1 MAEIALSN
9 SHGRGSLTVGRGFI
23 DFFVKFKLMTAKES
37 ISQAFEMATCLVDVL
52 KDAATEHIK
61 GIASKQ
67 TDGLELERERKT
79 ELESAIQAARRR
91 RQDLMEKEEEAKG
104 LVRQIQDAL
113 ESVKSSADEVENI
126 PPRAEL
132 LKRTEELTETLNY
145 LKSRVSL
152 YSTATQVRWNYKQ
165 PEVVSGDIVRSSS
178 KVRFEVPRE
187 LEEFEAV
194 NLLWRLIDS

>member
-1 MAEIALSN
+1 
-9 SHGRGSLTVGRGFI
+9 
-23 DFFVKFKLMTAKES
+23 MTAKES
-37 ISQAFEMATCLVDVL
+37 ISQAFEMAHSLVDVL

-67 TDGLELERERKT
+67 TDGLELEHERKK
-79 ELESAIQAARRR
+79 ELESAIEAALRRK
-91 RQDLMEKEEEAKG
+91 QDLIEKEEEAKG

-113 ESVKSSADEVENI
+113 ESVKSSPDEVENI
-126 PPRAEL
+126 PPRADL
-132 LKRTEELTETLNY
+132 LKRAEELTETLNY

-165 PEVVSGDIVRSSS
+165 PDAVSGDIVRNSS